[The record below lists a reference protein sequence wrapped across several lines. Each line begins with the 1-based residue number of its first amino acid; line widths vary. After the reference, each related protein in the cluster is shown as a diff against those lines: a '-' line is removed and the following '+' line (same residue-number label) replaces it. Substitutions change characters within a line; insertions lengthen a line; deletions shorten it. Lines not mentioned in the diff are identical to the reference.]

1 MTLSGRTNN
10 TTLNILHG
18 VRRSD
23 LPLLPPPPSLSV
35 RWPVFLCPLPL
46 GATSYSAPNGCGCVG
61 ALLLW
66 WGSISRGPLF
76 LHVCFSGA
84 NLIWVLL
91 SLPSFVLC
99 SVFRSLSGFAFLGSW
114 CCRSGVS
121 AGVFVGVSLS
131 VLRSFLCVVGS
142 RCCLAFVLFFGCC
155 WLPSLP
161 DVVSLPPAVG
171 PVWRPGPVCTL
182 VPPSGYLVASV
193 TAWLPCFTAGSVV
206 VLCRPYFIFV
216 SWQQRLLALC
226 GVFITLSTMLH
237 VL

>member
-1 MTLSGRTNN
+1 MAAVVWG
-10 TTLNILHG
+10 
-18 VRRSD
+18 
-23 LPLLPPPPSLSV
+23 P
-35 RWPVFLCPLPL
+35 
-46 GATSYSAPNGCGCVG
+46 
-61 ALLLW
+61 LLW
-66 WGSISRGPLF
+66 WGSISRGPPF

-226 GVFITLSTMLH
+226 GVFYHPLHHVACAVRMLQFYHAEVFIRMMIQVPHWSPLSCTIAILMR
-237 VL
+237 